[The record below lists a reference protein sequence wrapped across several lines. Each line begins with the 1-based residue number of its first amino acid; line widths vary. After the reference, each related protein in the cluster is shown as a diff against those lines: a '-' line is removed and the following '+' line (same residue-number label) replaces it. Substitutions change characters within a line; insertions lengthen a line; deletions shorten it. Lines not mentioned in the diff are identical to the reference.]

1 MRNAAWTTCVRFLVA
16 VTIAAGWAQNSNASE
31 LRWTHFGVRP
41 LGMGNAFV
49 GQADDFNALYYNPA
63 GLAWLN
69 TWTFEVLSLRGE
81 VSANTTSAISDIS
94 SFASSG
100 SGSTDAT
107 IQLIQKQGGKPLG
120 FNLGLE
126 PFFVMPHF
134 GFALALEMP
143 TQLTFHNDITFDV
156 NAGPRLYL
164 PVGMA
169 FSFFRN
175 RLAAGFNVKALG
187 QLGVDRSFDID
198 SLNNL
203 TSGTSGSGSLEDY
216 VLGGY
221 GIGFDTGILFR
232 PEPKNSTTLG
242 ISVLDV
248 GGTAFK
254 AVSTGTATTG
264 APETR
269 QPSINTG
276 ISFKPVKTA
285 AQYISVNADVAAI
298 NQRVHYSKKVNLGAE
313 YGLGEFLKV
322 QAGLHQGEWTAGL
335 QLDIMLLKLRF
346 ATYAEQLGTAAGQDQ
361 ILSDRRYAMHLNLL
375 L

>member
-1 MRNAAWTTCVRFLVA
+1 MRHAAWTACVKFLVA
-16 VTIAAGWAQNSNASE
+16 ATMAAAWSQQAEANE
-31 LRWTHFGVRP
+31 LRWTHSGVRP

-81 VSANTTSAISDIS
+81 VSANTTNAVSDIS

-107 IQLIQKQGGKPLG
+107 IELIQKQGGKPLG

-134 GFALALEMP
+134 GFALAIEMP

-169 FSFFRN
+169 FSFFRD

-187 QLGVDRSFDID
+187 QMGVDRSFDID
-198 SLNNL
+198 SLDNL
-203 TSGTSGSGSLEDY
+203 TNGSSGSGSLEDY

-221 GIGFDTGILFR
+221 GLGFDTGILFR
-232 PEPKNSTTLG
+232 PDAKNSTTLG

-248 GGTAFK
+248 GGTSFK
-254 AVSTGTATTG
+254 AVDTGNGTTG
-264 APETR
+264 APKTR
-269 QPSINTG
+269 QPSVNTG
-276 ISFKPVKTA
+276 ISFKPVKTS
-285 AQYISVNADVAAI
+285 AQYVSVNADVVAI
-298 NQRVHYSKKVNLGAE
+298 NHKVHYSKKVNLGAE
-313 YGLGEFLKV
+313 YGLGEFFKL

-335 QLDIMLLKLRF
+335 QLDIMLLKLRL
-346 ATYAEQLGTAAGQDQ
+346 ATYAEQLGTAAGQDE